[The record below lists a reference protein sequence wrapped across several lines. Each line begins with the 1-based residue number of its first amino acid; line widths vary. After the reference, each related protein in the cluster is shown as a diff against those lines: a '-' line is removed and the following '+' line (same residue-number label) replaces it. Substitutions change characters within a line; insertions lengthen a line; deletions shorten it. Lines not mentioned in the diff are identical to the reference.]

1 MGWERKPFPV
11 RGYTLLELLVTLAV
25 GGVLVGLATP
35 PLRSLVLDSRR
46 VTDVNAL
53 VHSVQ
58 LARNE
63 AAKRRQ
69 PVVLCKTE
77 NWINC
82 GDDTVRW
89 DAGWMVFA
97 NTDDLS
103 PLSRSAAE
111 PLLWAH
117 QPTIQGSI
125 TGNRASFQFRPFLW
139 RSTNGTI
146 TFCDQ
151 RGVAAA
157 RAVIISYTGRPRVS
171 DQGPGRPLLCANGL

>member
-1 MGWERKPFPV
+1 MGTERTPSPNA
-11 RGYTLLELLVTLAV
+11 GYTLLELMVTVALGAI
-25 GGVLVGLATP
+25 LVGLAVP
-35 PLRSLVLDSRR
+35 PMRTWVLDARR

-63 AAKRRQ
+63 AAKRRR

-77 NWINC
+77 DRVNC
-82 GDDTVRW
+82 GGDDVRW

-97 NTDDLS
+97 NEDGQS
-103 PLSRSAAE
+103 PPARSADE

-117 QPTIQGSI
+117 QPALQGTI

-146 TFCDQ
+146 TFCDE

-171 DQGPGRPLLCANGL
+171 DRGPKRPLVCAKGP